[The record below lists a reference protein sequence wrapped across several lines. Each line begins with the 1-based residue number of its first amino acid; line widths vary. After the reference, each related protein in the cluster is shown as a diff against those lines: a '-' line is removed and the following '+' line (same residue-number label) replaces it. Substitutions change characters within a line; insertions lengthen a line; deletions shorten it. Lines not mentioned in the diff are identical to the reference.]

1 MSWTLEQLHGLL
13 TTHEGWQSK
22 LENDSLLITNAEGLE
37 AYLAVAGEQIIV
49 ETLLFPATQV
59 IDSAVLNDTI
69 LRTHQLFP
77 LTTVGISNISG
88 DDYYI
93 AFGSLSAGSK
103 EESVLIEVET
113 LFRNTEA
120 FLDLYQDQLQGVTA

>member
-13 TTHEGWQSK
+13 SGREGWQCK
-22 LENDSLLITNAEGLE
+22 LEDDSLLITNAEGLE

-59 IDSAVLNDTI
+59 TDSTALNDTI

-77 LTTVGISNISG
+77 LTTVAISKING

-93 AFGSLSAGSK
+93 AFGSLAAGSK
-103 EESVLIEVET
+103 EESVQIEVET

-120 FLDLYQDQLQGVTA
+120 FLDLYQDHLQGVTA

>member
-1 MSWTLEQLHGLL
+1 MSWTLAQLHGLL
-13 TTHEGWQSK
+13 SGREGWQSK
-22 LENDSLLITNAEGLE
+22 LENDSLLITNTEGLE

-49 ETLLFPATQV
+49 ETLLFPAAQV
-59 IDSAVLNDTI
+59 TDSAGLNDTV

-77 LTTVGISNISG
+77 LTTVGISKING

-93 AFGSLSAGSK
+93 AFGSLSASSK

-120 FLDLYQDQLQGVTA
+120 FLDLYQDHLQGVTA

>member
-1 MSWTLEQLHGLL
+1 MSWNLEQLHDLL
-13 TTHEGWQSK
+13 AKHQGWRCS
-22 LENDSLLITNAEGLE
+22 LEHDSLLVTNEEGLD
-37 AYLAVAGEQIIV
+37 AFLAVSGEQIIA
-49 ETLLFPATQV
+49 ETLLFPA
-59 IDSAVLNDTI
+59 SAVSHAAALNDTI

-77 LTTVGISNISG
+77 LTTVGISHING

-93 AFGSLSAGSK
+93 AFGALSSGSK

-120 FLDLYQDQLQGVTA
+120 FLELYQDHLQGVSA

>member
-1 MSWTLEQLHGLL
+1 MAWNLEQLHDLL
-13 TTHEGWQSK
+13 AKRHGWRCS
-22 LENDSLLITNAEGLE
+22 LENDSLLITNQEGLE
-37 AYLAVAGEQIIV
+37 AYLAVSGEQIIA
-49 ETLLFPATQV
+49 ETLLFPAQ
-59 IDSAVLNDTI
+59 AVTDAAALNDTI

-77 LTTVGISNISG
+77 LTTVGISHISG

-93 AFGSLSAGSK
+93 AFGALSSGSK

-120 FLDLYQDQLQGVTA
+120 FLELYQDHLQGVTS

>member
-1 MSWTLEQLHGLL
+1 MSWTLVQLHELL
-13 TTHEGWQSK
+13 SKCEGWQCT
-22 LENDSLLITNAEGLE
+22 LESDSLLLTNTDGLE

-59 IDSAVLNDTI
+59 VDAAGLNDTI

-77 LTTVGISNISG
+77 LTTVGISHIN
-88 DDYYI
+88 DTDYYI
-93 AFGSLSAGSK
+93 AFGSLASGSK
-103 EESVLIEVET
+103 EESVIIEIDT

-120 FLDLYQDQLQGVTA
+120 FLDLYQDYLQGVEA

>member
-13 TTHEGWQSK
+13 ATREGWQCT
-22 LENDSLLITNAEGLE
+22 LENDSLLITNADGLE
-37 AYLAVAGEQIIV
+37 AYLAVAGEQIIA
-49 ETLLFPATQV
+49 ETLLFPASQV
-59 IDSAVLNDTI
+59 NDAAVLNDTI

-77 LTTVGISNISG
+77 LTTVGISKINR

-120 FLDLYQDQLQGVTA
+120 FLDLYQDQLQGVTI